1 MSHHRRSHADRGSD
15 LRNSLAMI
23 PHPGAALYSS
33 AGHYATSAGQPG
45 RQNADPPTE
54 NLSDQ
59 ELTQL
64 VRGGDTEAF
73 AELFN
78 RHRGAAYRLASM
90 HTNDAYTAQ
99 DFVAEAFF
107 RVLQA
112 LRSGGGP
119 STSFRSYLL
128 RVLRN
133 LVTESGRN
141 SGRQV
146 PVPDVSAYEVEYA
159 ASAGNEALRKYE
171 HVLVREALSSLSDRW
186 RTILW
191 CTIVQS
197 QQPASIADTMGISP
211 NSVAALAYRAKEG
224 LRQAYLSV
232 HLDHQSYPSRC
243 SYYVGR
249 LAAYSRGRLGECGSE
264 EVMVHLDGCDTCAGL
279 YREIDELNDLLPV

>member
-1 MSHHRRSHADRGSD
+1 MS
-15 LRNSLAMI
+15 
-23 PHPGAALYSS
+23 SS
-33 AGHYATSAGQPG
+33 AGHYAPSAGQPG
-45 RQNADPPTE
+45 QQNADPAPE
-54 NLSDQ
+54 KFNDQ

-64 VRGGDTEAF
+64 VRSGDTEAF

-78 RHRGAAYRLASM
+78 RHRGAAYRLAAM
-90 HTNDAYTAQ
+90 HTSDAYTAQ

-133 LVTESGRN
+133 LVTESGRS

-159 ASAGNEALRKYE
+159 TSAGNEALRKYE

-232 HLDHQSYPSRC
+232 HLDDKSYPSRC

-249 LAAYSRGRLGECGSE
+249 LAAYSRGRLGACGSE
-264 EVMVHLDGCDTCAGL
+264 EVMTHLGDCDTCAGL
-279 YREIDELNDLLPV
+279 YREIDELNHLLPV

>member
-1 MSHHRRSHADRGSD
+1 M
-15 LRNSLAMI
+15 
-23 PHPGAALYSS
+23 YSS

-45 RQNADPPTE
+45 RQNADHPTE
-54 NLSDQ
+54 SLSDQ

-64 VRGGDTEAF
+64 VRGGCTEAF

-78 RHRGAAYRLASM
+78 RHRQAACRLASM
-90 HTNDAYTAQ
+90 HTSDAYTAQ

-112 LRSGGGP
+112 LRTGGGP

-141 SGRQV
+141 AGRQV
-146 PVPDVSAYEVEYA
+146 PVPDVGAYELEYA
-159 ASAGNEALRKYE
+159 TSAGNEALRKYE
-171 HVLVREALSSLSDRW
+171 QVLVREALSSLSDRW
-186 RTILW
+186 RSILW

-197 QQPASIADTMGISP
+197 QQPASIADSMGISP

-224 LRQAYLSV
+224 LRQAYLLV
-232 HLDHQSYPSRC
+232 HLDHQSYPSQC
-243 SYYVGR
+243 AYYVSR

-264 EVMVHLDGCDTCAGL
+264 EVTVHLGECDTCAGL
-279 YREIDELNDLLPV
+279 YQEINELNHLLPV